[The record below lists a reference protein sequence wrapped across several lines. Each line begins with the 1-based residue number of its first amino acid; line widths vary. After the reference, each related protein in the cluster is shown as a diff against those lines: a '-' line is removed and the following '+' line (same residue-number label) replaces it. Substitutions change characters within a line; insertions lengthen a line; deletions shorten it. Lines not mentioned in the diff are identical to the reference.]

1 MPHEELRESVPV
13 LTFPRQTLV
22 SLLVFALAWE
32 VLSHL
37 APALGIPPFAIPS
50 LLRIAKAI
58 TTITPLDIA
67 VTLARV
73 IGALIVSF
81 VFGIVLAMAMYRSD
95 TLEKYLHP
103 MIRILMAVP
112 VVSWILFAVL
122 WFPGVEFRIGFV
134 LVVVCGPVFLVD
146 TLDAMRSVPR
156 ELRQMMQSF
165 RPTTLQYFVKLMLP
179 AIVPT
184 IFTSWKVNISLAI
197 RVVTIA
203 ELVGAVTGIGH
214 QLSVAQELFSVA
226 DVFAWTIVLVALL
239 FLEMTDIVF
248 AVDSVPAIFALTREP
263 LIVFTSNI
271 LAILG
276 LRSLY
281 FMLAGAMDLFHLLKY
296 GLGIVL
302 VFVGLKMTVLN
313 RLYGGHFPIS
323 ISLGVIVGTIAVTV
337 VLSLLFPKPPEE
349 PR

>member
-1 MPHEELRESVPV
+1 MTKEYQGSVPS
-13 LTFPRQTLV
+13 LNFPRQTLV
-22 SLLVFALAWE
+22 SLLVFAAAWE
-32 VLSHL
+32 ALSHL
-37 APALGIPPFAIPS
+37 APYLGIPPFAVPS
-50 LLRIAKAI
+50 LLRIATSIA
-58 TTITPLDIA
+58 TITPIDVV

-73 IGALIVSF
+73 MAALIASF
-81 VFGIVLAMAMYRSD
+81 VIGLALTMAMYRSEA
-95 TLEKYLHP
+95 LEKYLHP

-156 ELRQMMQSF
+156 ELRHMMQSF
-165 RPTTLQYFVKLMLP
+165 RPTTLQFFIKLMVP

-239 FLEMTDIVF
+239 FLLE
-248 AVDSVPAIFALTREP
+248 AVVAKVEHRL
-263 LIVFTSNI
+263 
-271 LAILG
+271 
-276 LRSLY
+276 LRWR
-281 FMLAGAMDLFHLLKY
+281 A
-296 GLGIVL
+296 
-302 VFVGLKMTVLN
+302 
-313 RLYGGHFPIS
+313 
-323 ISLGVIVGTIAVTV
+323 
-337 VLSLLFPKPPEE
+337 
-349 PR
+349 

>member
-1 MPHEELRESVPV
+1 MSMEHRESVPV
-13 LTFPRQTLV
+13 LIFPRQTLV

-32 VLSHL
+32 VLSYL

-81 VFGIVLAMAMYRSD
+81 VLGIVLAMAMYRSD

-239 FLEMTDIVF
+239 FLLEAIVSRF
-248 AVDSVPAIFALTREP
+248 EARH
-263 LIVFTSNI
+263 
-271 LAILG
+271 
-276 LRSLY
+276 LRWR
-281 FMLAGAMDLFHLLKY
+281 A
-296 GLGIVL
+296 
-302 VFVGLKMTVLN
+302 
-313 RLYGGHFPIS
+313 
-323 ISLGVIVGTIAVTV
+323 
-337 VLSLLFPKPPEE
+337 
-349 PR
+349 

>member
-1 MPHEELRESVPV
+1 MTTEHRESVPV
-13 LTFPRQTLV
+13 LIFPRQTLV

-37 APALGIPPFAIPS
+37 APTLGIPPFAIPS

-81 VFGIVLAMAMYRSD
+81 VLGIVLAMAMYRSD
-95 TLEKYLHP
+95 ALEKYLHP

-226 DVFAWTIVLVALL
+226 DVFAWTLVLVALL
-239 FLEMTDIVF
+239 FLLE
-248 AVDSVPAIFALTREP
+248 AVVARAEAR
-263 LIVFTSNI
+263 I
-271 LAILG
+271 L
-276 LRSLY
+276 RWR
-281 FMLAGAMDLFHLLKY
+281 
-296 GLGIVL
+296 
-302 VFVGLKMTVLN
+302 T
-313 RLYGGHFPIS
+313 
-323 ISLGVIVGTIAVTV
+323 
-337 VLSLLFPKPPEE
+337 
-349 PR
+349 

>member
-1 MPHEELRESVPV
+1 MPHEEISGPVPS
-13 LTFPRQTLV
+13 LNFPRQTLV
-22 SLLVFALAWE
+22 SLLVFAAVWE
-32 VLSHL
+32 ALSHL
-37 APALGIPPFAIPS
+37 APYLGIPPFAIPS
-50 LLRIAKAI
+50 LLRIAKSI
-58 TTITPLDIA
+58 TTITPIDVV

-73 IGALIVSF
+73 MAALVASF
-81 VFGIVLAMAMYRSD
+81 VIGLALAMAMYRSESLD
-95 TLEKYLHP
+95 KYLHP

-134 LVVVCGPVFLVD
+134 LVVVCGPVFLID

-156 ELRQMMQSF
+156 ELRHMMQSF
-165 RPTTLQYFVKLMLP
+165 RPTTLQFFIKLMVP

-239 FLEMTDIVF
+239 FLLE
-248 AVDSVPAIFALTREP
+248 AVVAKVEHRL
-263 LIVFTSNI
+263 
-271 LAILG
+271 
-276 LRSLY
+276 LRWR
-281 FMLAGAMDLFHLLKY
+281 A
-296 GLGIVL
+296 
-302 VFVGLKMTVLN
+302 
-313 RLYGGHFPIS
+313 
-323 ISLGVIVGTIAVTV
+323 
-337 VLSLLFPKPPEE
+337 
-349 PR
+349 

>member
-1 MPHEELRESVPV
+1 MALEEYAKSVPV

-22 SLLVFALAWE
+22 SLLVFAVLWE
-32 VLSHL
+32 ALSHL

-50 LLRIAKAI
+50 LLRIAQSIA
-58 TTITPLDIA
+58 TLTPIDIA

-81 VFGIVLAMAMYRSD
+81 LLGVFLAMAMYRSEALD
-95 TLEKYLHP
+95 KYLHP

-112 VVSWILFAVL
+112 VVSWILFAIL
-122 WFPGVEFRIGFV
+122 WFRGVEFRIGFV

-165 RPTTLQYFVKLMLP
+165 RPTTFQYFVKLMLP

-239 FLEMTDIVF
+239 FLLEAIV
-248 AVDSVPAIFALTREP
+248 ARVETR
-263 LIVFTSNI
+263 L
-271 LAILG
+271 
-276 LRSLY
+276 LRWRS
-281 FMLAGAMDLFHLLKY
+281 
-296 GLGIVL
+296 
-302 VFVGLKMTVLN
+302 
-313 RLYGGHFPIS
+313 
-323 ISLGVIVGTIAVTV
+323 
-337 VLSLLFPKPPEE
+337 
-349 PR
+349 

>member
-1 MPHEELRESVPV
+1 MPLEEHREQVPV
-13 LTFPRQTLV
+13 LKFPRQTIV
-22 SLLVFALAWE
+22 SLLVFAVVWE
-32 VLSHL
+32 ILSHL
-37 APALGIPPFAIPS
+37 SPYLGIPPFAIPS
-50 LLRIAKAI
+50 LLRIAKSM
-58 TTITPLDIA
+58 TTITPIDVA

-73 IGALIVSF
+73 IAALIASF
-81 VFGIVLAMAMYRSD
+81 AFGLALAMVMYNSRMLD
-95 TLEKYLHP
+95 EYLHP

-146 TLDAMRSVPR
+146 TLDAMRNVPR
-156 ELRQMMQSF
+156 DLRQMMRSF
-165 RPTTLQYFVKLMLP
+165 RPTTLQFFLKLMLP

-239 FLEMTDIVF
+239 FLLEAIV
-248 AVDSVPAIFALTREP
+248 AQIEARL
-263 LIVFTSNI
+263 
-271 LAILG
+271 
-276 LRSLY
+276 LRW
-281 FMLAGAMDLFHLLKY
+281 
-296 GLGIVL
+296 
-302 VFVGLKMTVLN
+302 
-313 RLYGGHFPIS
+313 RP
-323 ISLGVIVGTIAVTV
+323 
-337 VLSLLFPKPPEE
+337 
-349 PR
+349 

>member
-1 MPHEELRESVPV
+1 MNEEHAKSVPV

-22 SLLVFALAWE
+22 SLLVFAAAWE
-32 VLSHL
+32 ALSHL
-37 APALGIPPFAIPS
+37 APYLGIPPFAVPS
-50 LLRIAKAI
+50 LVRIAKSIA
-58 TTITPLDIA
+58 TITPIDIV

-73 IGALIVSF
+73 IAALIASF
-81 VFGIVLAMAMYRSD
+81 VLGLALAMAMYRSEALD
-95 TLEKYLHP
+95 KYLHP

-156 ELRQMMQSF
+156 ELRHMIQSF
-165 RPTTLQYFVKLMLP
+165 RPTSLQFFIKLMLP

-214 QLSVAQELFSVA
+214 QLSVAQELFSVS

-239 FLEMTDIVF
+239 FLLEAIV
-248 AVDSVPAIFALTREP
+248 ARVEARL
-263 LIVFTSNI
+263 
-271 LAILG
+271 
-276 LRSLY
+276 LRWR
-281 FMLAGAMDLFHLLKY
+281 A
-296 GLGIVL
+296 
-302 VFVGLKMTVLN
+302 
-313 RLYGGHFPIS
+313 
-323 ISLGVIVGTIAVTV
+323 
-337 VLSLLFPKPPEE
+337 
-349 PR
+349 

>member
-1 MPHEELRESVPV
+1 MSTEHRESVPV
-13 LTFPRQTLV
+13 LIFPRHTLV
-22 SLLVFALAWE
+22 SLLVFALVWE
-32 VLSHL
+32 LLSYL

-50 LLRIAKAI
+50 MARIAKSI
-58 TTITPLDIA
+58 TTITPIDIV

-81 VFGIVLAMAMYRSD
+81 VLGIVLAMAMYRSD
-95 TLEKYLHP
+95 SLDKYLHP
-103 MIRILMAVP
+103 MIRNLMAVP

-134 LVVVCGPVFLVD
+134 LVVVCCPVFLVD

-156 ELRQMMQSF
+156 ELRQMMRSF
-165 RPTTLQYFVKLMLP
+165 RPTTLQFFVKLMLP

-239 FLEMTDIVF
+239 FLLEAIV
-248 AVDSVPAIFALTREP
+248 ARVETR
-263 LIVFTSNI
+263 L
-271 LAILG
+271 
-276 LRSLY
+276 LRWR
-281 FMLAGAMDLFHLLKY
+281 A
-296 GLGIVL
+296 
-302 VFVGLKMTVLN
+302 
-313 RLYGGHFPIS
+313 
-323 ISLGVIVGTIAVTV
+323 
-337 VLSLLFPKPPEE
+337 
-349 PR
+349 

>member
-1 MPHEELRESVPV
+1 MSTEHRESVPV
-13 LTFPRQTLV
+13 LIFPRQTLV

-32 VLSHL
+32 VLSYL

-81 VFGIVLAMAMYRSD
+81 VLGIVLAMAMYRSD

-239 FLEMTDIVF
+239 FLLEAIVSRF
-248 AVDSVPAIFALTREP
+248 EARL
-263 LIVFTSNI
+263 
-271 LAILG
+271 
-276 LRSLY
+276 LRWR
-281 FMLAGAMDLFHLLKY
+281 A
-296 GLGIVL
+296 
-302 VFVGLKMTVLN
+302 
-313 RLYGGHFPIS
+313 
-323 ISLGVIVGTIAVTV
+323 
-337 VLSLLFPKPPEE
+337 
-349 PR
+349 

>member
-1 MPHEELRESVPV
+1 MPLEEHREQVPV
-13 LTFPRQTLV
+13 LSFPRQTIV
-22 SLLVFALAWE
+22 SLLVFAVCWE

-37 APALGIPPFAIPS
+37 SPYLGIPPFAVPS
-50 LLRIAKAI
+50 LVKIAQRMVV
-58 TTITPLDIA
+58 ITPLDVV

-81 VFGIVLAMAMYRSD
+81 VLGLTAAMAMYRSK
-95 TLEKYLHP
+95 TLDDYLHP

-134 LVVVCGPVFLVD
+134 LFVVCGPVFLVD
-146 TLDAMRSVPR
+146 TLDAMRNVPR
-156 ELRQMMQSF
+156 ELRQMMRSF
-165 RPTTLQYFVKLMLP
+165 RPTTLQFFLKLMLP

-239 FLEMTDIVF
+239 FLLEG
-248 AVDSVPAIFALTREP
+248 AVARVEHRL
-263 LIVFTSNI
+263 
-271 LAILG
+271 
-276 LRSLY
+276 LRWR
-281 FMLAGAMDLFHLLKY
+281 A
-296 GLGIVL
+296 
-302 VFVGLKMTVLN
+302 
-313 RLYGGHFPIS
+313 
-323 ISLGVIVGTIAVTV
+323 
-337 VLSLLFPKPPEE
+337 
-349 PR
+349 

>member
-1 MPHEELRESVPV
+1 MRHEEISGSVPSLV
-13 LTFPRQTLV
+13 FPRQTLV
-22 SLLVFALAWE
+22 SLLVFAACWE

-37 APALGIPPFAIPS
+37 APALGIPPFAVPS
-50 LLRIAKAI
+50 LLKIGKSIA
-58 TTITPLDIA
+58 TVTPADIA

-73 IGALIVSF
+73 IGALIASF
-81 VFGIVLAMAMYRSD
+81 VLGLALAMAMYRSER
-95 TLEKYLHP
+95 LEKYLHP

-122 WFPGVEFRIGFV
+122 WFRGVEFRIGFV

-156 ELRQMMQSF
+156 ELRHMMQSF
-165 RPTTLQYFVKLMLP
+165 RPTTWQYFFKLMLP
-179 AIVPT
+179 AIIPT

-239 FLEMTDIVF
+239 FLLEAMV
-248 AVDSVPAIFALTREP
+248 ARVEARL
-263 LIVFTSNI
+263 
-271 LAILG
+271 
-276 LRSLY
+276 LRW
-281 FMLAGAMDLFHLLKY
+281 
-296 GLGIVL
+296 
-302 VFVGLKMTVLN
+302 
-313 RLYGGHFPIS
+313 RP
-323 ISLGVIVGTIAVTV
+323 
-337 VLSLLFPKPPEE
+337 
-349 PR
+349 

>member
-1 MPHEELRESVPV
+1 MPLEEHREQVPV
-13 LTFPRQTLV
+13 LSFPRQTIV
-22 SLLVFALAWE
+22 SLLVFAVCWE

-37 APALGIPPFAIPS
+37 SPYLGIPPFAVPS
-50 LLRIAKAI
+50 LVKIAQRMVV
-58 TTITPLDIA
+58 ITPLDVA

-81 VFGIVLAMAMYRSD
+81 VLGLAAAMAMYRSK
-95 TLEKYLHP
+95 TLDDYLHP

-134 LVVVCGPVFLVD
+134 LFVVCGPVFLVD
-146 TLDAMRSVPR
+146 TLDAMRNVPR
-156 ELRQMMQSF
+156 ELRQMMRSF
-165 RPTTLQYFVKLMLP
+165 RPTTLQFFLKLMLP

-239 FLEMTDIVF
+239 FLLEG
-248 AVDSVPAIFALTREP
+248 AVARVEHRL
-263 LIVFTSNI
+263 
-271 LAILG
+271 
-276 LRSLY
+276 LRWR
-281 FMLAGAMDLFHLLKY
+281 A
-296 GLGIVL
+296 
-302 VFVGLKMTVLN
+302 
-313 RLYGGHFPIS
+313 
-323 ISLGVIVGTIAVTV
+323 
-337 VLSLLFPKPPEE
+337 
-349 PR
+349 

>member
-1 MPHEELRESVPV
+1 MRHEEISGSVPSLV
-13 LTFPRQTLV
+13 FPRQTLV
-22 SLLVFALAWE
+22 SLLVFAVCWE
-32 VLSHL
+32 ALSHL
-37 APALGIPPFAIPS
+37 APYLGIPPFAIPS
-50 LLRIAKAI
+50 LLKIAKSIA
-58 TTITPLDIA
+58 TVTPADIA

-73 IGALIVSF
+73 IGALIASF
-81 VFGIVLAMAMYRSD
+81 VIGLALAMAMYRSER
-95 TLEKYLHP
+95 LEKYLHP

-156 ELRQMMQSF
+156 ELRHMMQSF
-165 RPTTLQYFVKLMLP
+165 RPTTWQYFFKLMLP
-179 AIVPT
+179 AIIPT

-239 FLEMTDIVF
+239 FLLEAMV
-248 AVDSVPAIFALTREP
+248 ARVEARL
-263 LIVFTSNI
+263 
-271 LAILG
+271 
-276 LRSLY
+276 LRW
-281 FMLAGAMDLFHLLKY
+281 
-296 GLGIVL
+296 
-302 VFVGLKMTVLN
+302 
-313 RLYGGHFPIS
+313 RP
-323 ISLGVIVGTIAVTV
+323 
-337 VLSLLFPKPPEE
+337 
-349 PR
+349 

>member
-1 MPHEELRESVPV
+1 MTMSHDELREPV
-13 LTFPRQTLV
+13 RTFTFPRHTFV
-22 SLLVFALAWE
+22 SLLVFAVFWE

-37 APALGIPPFAIPS
+37 APVLGIPPFAIPS
-50 LLRIAKAI
+50 LVRIAKSIA
-58 TTITPLDIA
+58 TITPIDIV

-73 IGALIVSF
+73 IGALVASF
-81 VFGIVLAMAMYRSD
+81 VIGLALAMAMYRSEP
-95 TLEKYLHP
+95 LEKYLHP
-103 MIRILMAVP
+103 IIRLFMAVP

-156 ELRQMMQSF
+156 ELRHMMKSF
-165 RPTTLQYFVKLMLP
+165 RPTSLQFFIKLMLP

-239 FLEMTDIVF
+239 FMLEAIVSR
-248 AVDSVPAIFALTREP
+248 VETR
-263 LIVFTSNI
+263 L
-271 LAILG
+271 
-276 LRSLY
+276 LRWR
-281 FMLAGAMDLFHLLKY
+281 A
-296 GLGIVL
+296 
-302 VFVGLKMTVLN
+302 
-313 RLYGGHFPIS
+313 
-323 ISLGVIVGTIAVTV
+323 
-337 VLSLLFPKPPEE
+337 
-349 PR
+349 